1 MKFDT
6 PATTN
11 PIDRLKVVGQPVDR
25 IDGPHKTTG
34 TAHYAYEQQ
43 IGRASC
49 RERV

>member
-6 PATTN
+6 PAGPN
-11 PIDRLKVVGQPVDR
+11 PIDRGKVIGIPHGR
-25 IDGPHKTTG
+25 IDGAAKVTG
-34 TAHYAYEQQ
+34 AAPYAYEQ